1 MEYHVYDLI
10 GIGSGVF
17 NLSLAALLDEQ
28 KFDNIIFF
36 EKKPSVLWHDGLLL
50 ETSALQVSFLKDL
63 VTLVDPTSKYSYL
76 NYLKVRNILYQFI
89 NRKSNFVS
97 RNQFQ
102 YYFRWVAEQ
111 IPFIK
116 FNSKVSKI
124 EYDGQYFM
132 VTVNNKIYKSYHIA
146 VATGITPIIPDCT
159 KPFLGEKIFHI
170 YKYNTY
176 KKYLIDQDILI
187 VGGGQ
192 SGAEVFYDQ
201 MLLNNQKSI
210 SWYGKR
216 IYFGQLEDNSFVN
229 DYYTPSFVKSF
240 QKLTFPSRRHFLDK
254 LSLSCNGINEVL
266 INNIYSLIFERRFFS
281 DRQYKY
287 HISPGYII
295 DTVELDN
302 DKLIVKLRHWD
313 NQPEVIKKVD
323 RVILATGFMADSFN
337 MLKNILDPDI
347 TLDSLKIK
355 TNFELEWKNM
365 NQNHIFIQNTSM
377 MAIGPADPNLSIAAW
392 RAAMIVN
399 TLLNKEL
406 YTCYPDSPI
415 INYI

>member
-1 MEYHVYDLI
+1 M
-10 GIGSGVF
+10 
-17 NLSLAALLDEQ
+17 
-28 KFDNIIFF
+28 
-36 EKKPSVLWHDGLLL
+36 
-50 ETSALQVSFLKDL
+50 
-63 VTLVDPTSKYSYL
+63 
-76 NYLKVRNILYQFI
+76 
-89 NRKSNFVS
+89 
-97 RNQFQ
+97 
-102 YYFRWVAEQ
+102 
-111 IPFIK
+111 
-116 FNSKVSKI
+116 
-124 EYDGQYFM
+124 
-132 VTVNNKIYKSYHIA
+132 
-146 VATGITPIIPDCT
+146 
-159 KPFLGEKIFHI
+159 
-170 YKYNTY
+170 
-176 KKYLIDQDILI
+176 
-187 VGGGQ
+187 
-192 SGAEVFYDQ
+192 
-201 MLLNNQKSI
+201 
-210 SWYGKR
+210 
-216 IYFGQLEDNSFVN
+216 N
-229 DYYTPSFVKSF
+229 DV
-240 QKLTFPSRRHFLDK
+240 
-254 LSLSCNGINEVL
+254 
-266 INNIYSLIFERRFFS
+266 FFS
-281 DRQYKY
+281 DRQYQY

>member
-1 MEYHVYDLI
+1 MEHHVYDLI

-36 EKKPSVLWHDGLLL
+36 EKNPSVLWHNGLLL

-102 YYFRWVAEQ
+102 HYFRWVAEQ
-111 IPFIK
+111 LPFIK

-266 INNIYSLIFERRFFS
+266 INNIYSLIFERRFF
-281 DRQYKY
+281 
-287 HISPGYII
+287 
-295 DTVELDN
+295 
-302 DKLIVKLRHWD
+302 
-313 NQPEVIKKVD
+313 
-323 RVILATGFMADSFN
+323 F
-337 MLKNILDPDI
+337 
-347 TLDSLKIK
+347 
-355 TNFELEWKNM
+355 
-365 NQNHIFIQNTSM
+365 
-377 MAIGPADPNLSIAAW
+377 
-392 RAAMIVN
+392 
-399 TLLNKEL
+399 
-406 YTCYPDSPI
+406 
-415 INYI
+415 